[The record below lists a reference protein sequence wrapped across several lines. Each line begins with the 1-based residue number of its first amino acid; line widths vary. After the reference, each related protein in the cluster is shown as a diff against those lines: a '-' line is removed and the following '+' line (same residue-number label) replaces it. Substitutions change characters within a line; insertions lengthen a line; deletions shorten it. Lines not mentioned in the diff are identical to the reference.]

1 MKTIGSQWAALSSNK
16 KKPYQEKADKAKAAF
31 DKKNEK
37 YKKSSHYA
45 KHQEALKEWKAS
57 ESKKP
62 FKKDPNRPKRG
73 LSAYLIFVNKK
84 RPELTNRGLGLT
96 EITTEAGKMWAKLS
110 DGQKAPYEKKAAKS
124 KAEAEKAMEK
134 YMKT

>member
-16 KKPYQEKADKAKAAF
+16 KKPYQEKADKAKATF

-45 KHQEALKEWKAS
+45 KHQEALKEWKATQAQ
-57 ESKKP
+57 KP

-73 LSAYLIFVNKK
+73 MSAYMIFVADK
-84 RPELTNRGLGLT
+84 RPELTARGLGLT
-96 EITTEAGKMWAKLS
+96 ELTKEAGKM
-110 DGQKAPYEKKAAKS
+110 
-124 KAEAEKAMEK
+124 
-134 YMKT
+134 